1 MRISVLQSLSEFLHV
16 KYQYMEK
23 CDFGTTL
30 TLDFMQYM
38 KTRRKQCKTANDL
51 RVRDIREALLFW
63 HIEEQLINH
72 E

>member
-1 MRISVLQSLSEFLHV
+1 
-16 KYQYMEK
+16 MEK

-30 TLDFMQYM
+30 TLGFMQYM

-51 RVRDIREALLFW
+51 RVRDIRAALLFW

-72 E
+72 EQMTRKGNDGQMCELY